1 MSDDFYKSLAEQQ
14 INVELLRTN
23 TLKTQMISQLQ
34 QSAGQA
40 AQPDHLA
47 IHGAAAAMRE
57 VTKQRDDALQALKEA
72 HELTKEWVASMEAW
86 RDLAQTLR
94 DEIKA
99 CPNHEA
105 HTFGKDKVA
114 RDIQLNTFKE
124 KKRVES
130 GLKPRPT
137 HVYL

>member
-105 HTFGKDKVA
+105 HTFGKDDLA
-114 RDIQLNTFKE
+114 RRNRFGNVED
-124 KKRVES
+124 KKRVGL
-130 GLKPRPT
+130 GLKPHPANAIN
-137 HVYL
+137 